1 MKKQEA
7 LKRIVEVLRPIMMS
21 FYKKNEFIRYRGYR
35 FDDDGNVFYE
45 LDDKCNAKEKFIK
58 DFNDPVAS
66 MIDDG
71 HVEVSIMDEVLEEIM
86 SLNLAYIS
94 FQSQKRAVTERPDY
108 VYTQW
113 HTDLRLLYHVFIDE
127 EYAVKSLL
135 KVSDI
140 WLIPGIV
147 KMVYA
152 ISRKYDY
159 EADRTGIN
167 EAQRC
172 ASEYIHMLYEESVA

>member
-1 MKKQEA
+1 MRKQEA
-7 LKRIVEVLRPIMMS
+7 LKEMVGVLRPIMMS

-35 FDDDGNVFYE
+35 FDDDGNIFYE
-45 LDDKCNAKEKFIK
+45 PDDKCDAKEKFIE
-58 DFNDPVAS
+58 DFNDPAVP

-71 HVEVSIMDEVLEEIM
+71 HVEASIMDEVLEEIM
-86 SLNLAYIS
+86 SLNLAYS
-94 FQSQKRAVTERPDY
+94 SYQSQKRSVSERPDY

-113 HTDLRLLYHVFIDE
+113 HTDLRQLYHVFIDE
-127 EYAVKSLL
+127 EYAVRSLL
-135 KVSDI
+135 KVSNI

-159 EADRTGIN
+159 EADRTG
-167 EAQRC
+167 
-172 ASEYIHMLYEESVA
+172 SVALQSIFTCCTKRA